1 MLRWARRR
9 AKLTQRE
16 LAARTGIPQSTIAR
30 IESGTDPHLGTLSTL
45 LRACGYDL
53 EVSPRLGV
61 GVDRHQLRAN
71 LELTP
76 ARRVAR
82 LERTVRN
89 LRAAFGRPLGARP
102 PQQQLTT

>member
-30 IESGTDPHLGTLSTL
+30 IESGTDPHLATLSRL
-45 LRACGYDL
+45 LRACGHDL
-53 EVSPRLGV
+53 EVRPRLGA

-76 ARRVAR
+76 DKRVAK

-89 LRAAFGRPLGARP
+89 LRAAFGRPLGVAPSQHRA
-102 PQQQLTT
+102 QA